1 MLGALATLPPQL
13 RMRVEGEFGLD
24 EVVWCGN
31 RSCVMESEKKFVLR
45 KVVLLRVLVFAF
57 CVPVFF
63 VFGSDSVDLDN
74 YSEAYEKGWYQFGP
88 AFNLLMLL
96 FKAADLPFVSLWFFL
111 GFLISV
117 LFSVIYSRYELILFA
132 APNIFFLLS
141 GSYSTQLR
149 FSLGS
154 LFFVYL
160 YGQKS
165 RVLIFF
171 SSMIH
176 LSMLIPL
183 VLRFSLDRYFRC
195 CSSILCLRN
204 LSFLLAL
211 AGFVLLSYYFSTIL
225 MGMLGYSHYIDSKH
239 LAPKSISSVLYIV
252 ISLALVSYILIYVG
266 DQTSYR
272 RYVCFALG
280 ILLCC
285 ICYSGYAMVS
295 GRLLMLYFLFEPF
308 VMSHMFRS
316 VRKNGLGWLFIVVV
330 VAFQLSKFGAMV

>member
-1 MLGALATLPPQL
+1 
-13 RMRVEGEFGLD
+13 
-24 EVVWCGN
+24 
-31 RSCVMESEKKFVLR
+31 MESKKKFVLQ
-45 KVVLLRVLVFAF
+45 KVALLRVLVFAL

-63 VFGSDSVDLDN
+63 VYGSGSIDLDN
-74 YSEAYEKGWYQFGP
+74 YSEAYEKGWYQFEP
-88 AFNLLMLL
+88 AYNLLMLL
-96 FKAADLPFVSLWFFL
+96 FKAADLPFVSLWIFL
-111 GFLISV
+111 GFLISA
-117 LFSVIYSRYELILFA
+117 LFSVIYSRFELILFA

-160 YGQKS
+160 YGHKS
-165 RVLIFF
+165 KVLIFF

-183 VLRFSLDRYFRC
+183 ALRFSFERYFRC
-195 CSSILCLRN
+195 CSSILCVRN
-204 LSFLLAL
+204 LAFLIAL
-211 AGFVLLSYYFSTIL
+211 AGVALLSYYFSTLL
-225 MGMLGYSHYIDSKH
+225 MGMLGYSHYIDSKY
-239 LAPKSISSVLYIV
+239 LAPKSASSLFYIV

-266 DQTSYR
+266 DRSLYR
-272 RYVCFALG
+272 RYVCLGLG

-308 VMSHMFRS
+308 VILHAFES
-316 VRKNGLGWLFIVVV
+316 VRKNGLGWLFIVVMF
-330 VAFQLSKFGAMV
+330 AFQLSKFGAMI